1 MQSIREEKANRR
13 DEINNLNREVMTIKE
28 KLASKTAKIEGIKD
42 TLKQS
47 AGVTDFERVLE
58 HVQVDENQDDEED
71 DDDDEDYYNE
81 QQMDEVLNVDP

>member
-1 MQSIREEKANRR
+1 
-13 DEINNLNREVMTIKE
+13 MTIKE
-28 KLASKTAKIEGIKD
+28 KLASKNAKIDLIKD

-58 HVQVDENQDDEED
+58 HVQVDNNARDDDEEE

-81 QQMDEVLNVDP
+81 N